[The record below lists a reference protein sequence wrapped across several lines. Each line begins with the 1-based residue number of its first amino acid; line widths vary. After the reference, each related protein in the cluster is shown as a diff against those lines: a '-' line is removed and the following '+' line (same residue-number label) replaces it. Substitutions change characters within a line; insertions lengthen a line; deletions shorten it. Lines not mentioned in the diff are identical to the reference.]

1 MPEMEPLEQAVSRVQ
16 ADLRA
21 GRFTNEAAVSQGAV
35 LPILQAL
42 GWPIFDTRVVAP
54 EYTIE
59 GRRVDYALCHP
70 EDRPV
75 VFLEAKRIGFTEG
88 ADRQLFEYAF
98 HKGVPLAVLTDGQ
111 EWHFFLPAEQGDYS
125 ERRVYK
131 LDLLERDASESCK
144 RFGRY
149 LAFEAVRSGNA
160 VESARADYQDAARER
175 QILQAM
181 PHAWQRL
188 IAEPDEL
195 LVEILADK
203 VEDVCG
209 FKPSLDACADFLRRS
224 GAAPP
229 VQAAPPSPPSRREP
243 RPSTAQPSF
252 SQPSYSVGGQDH
264 RCGTAREIASSV
276 FALFAGKDPTFLERF
291 AARKHGRKRRYISRN
306 KTELYPDRPDLVQKC
321 SVEFVPGWFMGTNY
335 SKLDFEK
342 IIRMACEVAGVEFGR
357 ELVIHLGD

>member
-1 MPEMEPLEQAVSRVQ
+1 MEALEQAVSRVQ
-16 ADLRA
+16 ADLRS

-35 LPILQAL
+35 LPLLQAL

-75 VFLEAKRIGFTEG
+75 VFLEAKRIGLTEG

-131 LDLLERDASESCK
+131 LDLLERSPSESCQ
-144 RFGRY
+144 RFARY
-149 LAFEAVRSGNA
+149 LAFEAVRSGKA
-160 VESARADYQDAARER
+160 VEAARADYQDAARER
-175 QILQAM
+175 QVLQAM
-181 PHAWQRL
+181 PRAWQRL
-188 IAEPDEL
+188 VSEPDEL
-195 LVEILADK
+195 LVEMLADK

-209 FKPSLDACADFLRRS
+209 FKPTLDACADFLRQS
-224 GAAPP
+224 SAT
-229 VQAAPPSPPSRREP
+229 PSPAQPTAVSPLP
-243 RPSTAQPSF
+243 RPSARPSPAQSKPG
-252 SQPSYSVGGQDH
+252 QPGYSIGGQHH
-264 RCGTAREIASSV
+264 RCGTAREVASSV
-276 FALFAGKDPTFLERF
+276 FAEFARKDPTFLERF

-321 SVEFVPGWFMGTNY
+321 SFEFTSGWFMGTNY

-342 IIRMACEVAGVEFGR
+342 IIRMACEVAGVEFGCD
-357 ELVIHLGD
+357 LIVDLGE